1 MKVSTT
7 SPVRDVRANLQG
19 SFSTFS
25 SRQRQLTLK
34 KEKKSIIHNG
44 QKAEANQVST
54 NRWMNNQTWFVYT
67 VHYYTTLKK
76 EGHSYTG
83 YTIGEPEGPE
93 LHEMSQWEK
102 VQHCD
107 DSLWM
112 RHLRVLFNDDG
123 ALLL

>member
-1 MKVSTT
+1 MQDEGLHHVTRPRCQSELTGIIFH
-7 SPVRDVRANLQG
+7 VFLQAKAAH
-19 SFSTFS
+19 
-25 SRQRQLTLK
+25 LK
-34 KEKKSIIHNG
+34 KREKKSLIHNG

-67 VHYYTTLKK
+67 VHYYTALKK
-76 EGHSYTG
+76 EGHSDTG
-83 YTIGEPEGPE
+83 YTIAE